1 MHSATVGAMGF
12 SLRVLSLVCALMPFV
27 NARGREYD
35 GLDLQCLDA
44 TLVQTCDDIL
54 IGMQLGLLA
63 TVNKLP
69 L

>member
-1 MHSATVGAMGF
+1 MGF

-54 IGMQLGLLA
+54 TGMQLGLDRHFRVYSVILFSFA
-63 TVNKLP
+63 
-69 L
+69 